1 MTEHHRAPEP
11 TPDRT
16 ADLSPGRERTID
28 VPGATIASCV
38 IGDLASVTAERPPLM
53 LFGSPMDR
61 TGFGS
66 LAARLPGRV
75 LVLVDPRNTGRS
87 VRADRDGSGRVDEH
101 AADLHAVI
109 TDLGVGTRR
118 CIRLI
123 GRGTQRVALVAAHPD
138 DVRMLV
144 AHEPPVAALLP
155 DAAAIGALCDA
166 MIATRTTREG
176 AGPAMAPVHRT
187 RHAPRSDRPATSRR
201 PDPAMFG
208 FPTDDD
214 GTRDDPLMANM
225 RGGGVTQIPRP
236 RQRCEPRGAA
246 SSWASARRAADH
258 STTVRSPGAPHTRWR
273 PHSARDVTV
282 FPGGHDGFLGGEFG
296 QMGRPDEFAGSS
308 RCSTSDEL
316 AAARSGTSGAGATSA
331 QRACSCSSM
340 RVFGQLTLRPSS
352 HFGQRELAAVR
363 APHRGAARRAA
374 LLPDRALHLG
384 QPVRGERAAVAVA
397 HRPGRSLT
405 IAAPGT
411 CRRRSRSRRT

>member
-1 MTEHHRAPEP
+1 MTEHHQAPEP

-87 VRADRDGSGRVDEH
+87 VRADPTAAVRVDEH

-109 TDLGVGTRR
+109 TDLGVGPVDAFASSGGA
-118 CIRLI
+118 LNAL
-123 GRGTQRVALVAAHPD
+123 ALVAAHPD
-138 DVRMLV
+138 DVRILV

-166 MIATRTTREG
+166 MIATYDREG
-176 AGPAMAPVHRT
+176 AGPAMGRFMGLVMHLGPIAGDVPG
-187 RHAPRSDRPATSRR
+187 S
-201 PDPAMFG
+201 DPAMFG

-214 GTRDDPLMANM
+214 GTRDDPLMANI
-225 RGGGVTQIPRP
+225 RGGGVTQTPDL
-236 RQRCEPRGAA
+236 AA
-246 SSWASARRAADH
+246 LRAARCRIVVGVGEESGGPDDGPVAGRAAH
-258 STTVRSPGAPHTRWR
+258 ALATALGC
-273 PHSARDVTV
+273 DVTV

-296 QMGRPDEFAGSS
+296 QMGRPDEFA
-308 RCSTSDEL
+308 
-316 AAARSGTSGAGATSA
+316 
-331 QRACSCSSM
+331 
-340 RVFGQLTLRPSS
+340 
-352 HFGQRELAAVR
+352 
-363 APHRGAARRAA
+363 RR
-374 LLPDRALHLG
+374 LVEVL
-384 QPVRGERAAVAVA
+384 GER
-397 HRPGRSLT
+397 
-405 IAAPGT
+405 
-411 CRRRSRSRRT
+411 